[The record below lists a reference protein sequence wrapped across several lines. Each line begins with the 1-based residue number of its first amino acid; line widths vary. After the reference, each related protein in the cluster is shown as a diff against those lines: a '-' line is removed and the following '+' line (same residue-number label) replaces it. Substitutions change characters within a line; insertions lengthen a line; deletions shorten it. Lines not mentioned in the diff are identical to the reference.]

1 MKLFQRA
8 KIPSISRMPAH
19 ADIQGLSLRQLQ
31 EAVVQPARFI
41 ERCLSGIVPYKH
53 SRTVSLAD
61 LSALEQYYPFSPFG
75 TKNVKLF
82 PGGRFMFVSNFRVAY
97 IMDLQNRDRVIWS
110 RVADY
115 ISRDR
120 RAQGRFW
127 ISHIAYDCS
136 EDGAMTLAVVAKNV
150 VSQGQ

>member
-1 MKLFQRA
+1 MNLFQNA
-8 KIPSISRMPAH
+8 KLPVLSAPNSRV
-19 ADIQGLSLRQLQ
+19 DFQSLSLRELR

-41 ERCLSGIVPYKH
+41 ERCLSGIVPYAH
-53 SRTVSLAD
+53 YRTVSLAD
-61 LSALEQYYPFSPFG
+61 LSAAEQYSPFSPFG

-97 IMDLQNRDRVIWS
+97 IMDLQHRDKIIWS

-120 RAQGRFW
+120 GAQGRFW

-136 EDGAMTLAVVAKNV
+136 EDGAIILAVVAKNV